1 MKKLFVGSTVAKT
14 LLYMLLTAACTRTEA
29 VENMPAGTE
38 VTIVTQDGTLV
49 RGKIA
54 KVDANLVT
62 LTGERPNTSTEITRT
77 AIKEVKRVSADDRD
91 DVAPVARDNRE
102 PVARDSREPV
112 ARDNREPVARDNR
125 EPVARDNREP
135 VARDNREPVA
145 TAPNAPASRPAASR
159 ASAPIVRT
167 IVIPDNT
174 VIDVTL
180 RTALASD
187 TSRVEQPVRGTV
199 ASPVVIDGTTVIPS
213 GAALS
218 GHVTNVDDSDKV
230 KGRAELSFRFTRL
243 TTGAVTYDITTQPLS
258 FAAESTRKD
267 DAVKI
272 GAGAAAGAVIGAITG
287 GKKGAAIGTAIGAGA
302 GTGVV
307 LATDGKEIRLAEG
320 RKLKV
325 SLTTPLTIRT
335 K

>member
-1 MKKLFVGSTVAKT
+1 MKRLVVTGTVAKT

-38 VTIVTQDGTLV
+38 VTVVTQDGTLV

-54 KVDANLVT
+54 KVDADLVT

-77 AIKEVKRVSADDRD
+77 AIKEVKRVSSDDREPAA
-91 DVAPVARDNRE
+91 VAP
-102 PVARDSREPV
+102 S
-112 ARDNREPVARDNR
+112 
-125 EPVARDNREP
+125 
-135 VARDNREPVA
+135 A
-145 TAPNAPASRPAASR
+145 TAVASKPA
-159 ASAPIVRT
+159 APIVRT
-167 IVIPDNT
+167 FTIPDNT
-174 VIDVTL
+174 VLDVTL
-180 RTALASD
+180 GTALASD

-218 GHVTNVDDSDKV
+218 GHVTHVDDSDKI

-243 TTGAVTYDITTQPLS
+243 TTGAVTYDIDTKPLA
-258 FAAESTRKD
+258 FIAESTKKD
-267 DAVKI
+267 DAVKV
-272 GAGAAAGAVIGAITG
+272 GVGAAAGAVIGAIAG
-287 GKKGAAIGTAIGAGA
+287 GKKGAAIGTAVGAGA

-307 LATDGKEIRLAEG
+307 LATDGQEIRLAEG

-325 SLTTPLTIRT
+325 SLSNPLPIRT